1 MENNI
6 KVLITGGAG
15 FIGGALIRK
24 LLKES
29 NYNIF
34 NLDNLS
40 YSGDLQSIDSLIQ
53 SLGKNAQ
60 KRYKFI
66 KGDIS
71 NKETVEN
78 VIQETKPELIFHLA
92 AETHVD
98 KSIICPENFILSNI
112 LGTFNLLESSLN
124 YYKKIDPEKQKK
136 FKFIHISTDE
146 VFGSLPQNGFFN
158 ENTKYDPRSPYSASK
173 ASSDHLVKA
182 WFHTYGLPCIITN
195 CSNNYGPWQYP
206 EKLIPNIISK
216 AIQQKN
222 ISIYGS
228 GKNIRD
234 WLYVDDH
241 VEALLLI
248 AEKGKIGSSYCV
260 GGFGERTNK
269 EVQLLICKILDEID
283 PKKFP
288 HSRLI
293 KNVIDRPG
301 HDKRY
306 AINSTKIQQEL
317 DWKPQIKF
325 EDGLKKTI
333 YWYLNN
339 LEWAKKMMEKSGYSG
354 DRIGF

>member
-234 WLYVDDH
+234 WLYVEDH
-241 VEALLLI
+241 IDAILLI
-248 AEKGKIGSSYCV
+248 ADKGLPGKNYCIGGNNEKTNLDVAEKICNY
-260 GGFGERTNK
+260 
-269 EVQLLICKILDEID
+269 LDEIN
-283 PKKFP
+283 PQVNSHK
-288 HSRLI
+288 SLI
-293 KNVIDRPG
+293 KFVKDRAG
-301 HDKRY
+301 HDFRY
-306 AINSTKIQQEL
+306 AIDASLIKQEL
-317 DWKPQIKF
+317 KLPAKQVRK
-325 EDGLKKTI
+325 
-333 YWYLNN
+333 
-339 LEWAKKMMEKSGYSG
+339 KKM
-354 DRIGF
+354 RI

>member
-40 YSGDLQSIDSLIQ
+40 YSGDLKSIDSLIQ
-53 SLGKNAQ
+53 SLGKNTQ

-98 KSIICPENFILSNI
+98 KSIIYPENFILSNI

-124 YYKKIDPEKQKK
+124 YYKKIDTEKQKK

-182 WFHTYGLPCIITN
+182 WFHTYDLPCIITN

-234 WLYVDDH
+234 WLYVEDH
-241 VEALLLI
+241 IDAILLI
-248 AEKGKIGSSYCV
+248 ADKGLPGKNYCIGGNNEKTNLDVAEKICNY
-260 GGFGERTNK
+260 
-269 EVQLLICKILDEID
+269 LDEIN
-283 PKKFP
+283 PQINSHK
-288 HSRLI
+288 SLI
-293 KNVIDRPG
+293 KFVKDRAG
-301 HDKRY
+301 HDFRY
-306 AINSTKIQQEL
+306 AIDASLIKQEL
-317 DWKPQIKF
+317 NWSPKHNF
-325 EDGLKKTI
+325 EDGLKNTI
-333 YWYLNN
+333 DWYLNN
-339 LEWAKKMMEKSGYSG
+339 KSWLYK
-354 DRIGF
+354 I

>member
-98 KSIICPENFILSNI
+98 KSIIYPENFILSNI

-182 WFHTYGLPCIITN
+182 WFHTYDLPCIITN

-234 WLYVDDH
+234 WLYVEDH
-241 VEALLLI
+241 IDAILLI
-248 AEKGKIGSSYCV
+248 ADKGLPGKNYCIGGNNEKTNLDVAEKICNY
-260 GGFGERTNK
+260 
-269 EVQLLICKILDEID
+269 LDEIN
-283 PKKFP
+283 PQVNSHK
-288 HSRLI
+288 SLI
-293 KNVIDRPG
+293 KFVKDRAG
-301 HDKRY
+301 HDFRY
-306 AINSTKIQQEL
+306 AIDASLIKQEL
-317 DWKPQIKF
+317 NWSPKHNF
-325 EDGLKKTI
+325 EDGLKNTI
-333 YWYLNN
+333 DWYLNN
-339 LEWAKKMMEKSGYSG
+339 KSWLYK
-354 DRIGF
+354 I

>member
-182 WFHTYGLPCIITN
+182 WFHTYDLPCIITN

-234 WLYVDDH
+234 WLYVEDH
-241 VEALLLI
+241 IDAILLI
-248 AEKGKIGSSYCV
+248 ADKGLPGKNYCIGGNNEKTNLDVAEKICNY
-260 GGFGERTNK
+260 
-269 EVQLLICKILDEID
+269 LDEIN
-283 PKKFP
+283 PQVNSHK
-288 HSRLI
+288 SLI
-293 KNVIDRPG
+293 KFVKDRAG
-301 HDKRY
+301 HDFRY
-306 AINSTKIQQEL
+306 AIDASLIKQEL
-317 DWKPQIKF
+317 NWSPKHNF
-325 EDGLKKTI
+325 EDGLKNTI
-333 YWYLNN
+333 DWYLNN
-339 LEWAKKMMEKSGYSG
+339 KSWLYK
-354 DRIGF
+354 I